1 MANMTSGAAVHK
13 QLHSVSAINE
23 AAPAS
28 LPASE
33 PAPLPAA
40 QLDQFS
46 GDPNFMTSLARGLAV
61 IQAFSQQSL
70 HLSITQLSKRTG
82 LSRASVRRCLHTLS
96 KLGFAGSDDGRTF
109 YLLPRVLAL
118 GHSYLSSVPLATAAQ
133 PVLERLSQILDES
146 SSIAV
151 LDGIDIVYVARA
163 NVNRIM
169 AIDLWV
175 GTRLPAFCTSIGR
188 VLLANLPPEGMESL
202 LSRIEFIRF
211 TDRTLTSVEQLRQV
225 PAFGAARRVCNRGSG
240 VGSGIAFDGGSCAKQ
255 PGPRG
260 CRDKCGSSRA
270 PRLPA
275 RHADAIPPVPS
286 GCRTGTLPAA
296 GIDAWA
302 FAGRLQQCGLFR
314 PRGIPRRRRRRLY
327 LDHTE
332 GAEDRR
338 IAHDKGDRCPLAQAR
353 RRSGETR
360 GGRRRI
366 GNGKSEL

>member
-23 AAPAS
+23 AAPTS

-33 PAPLPAA
+33 PASLPAA
-40 QLDQFS
+40 RLDQFS

-188 VLLANLPPEGMESL
+188 VLLANLPPEGMEGL

-225 PAFGAARRVCNRGSG
+225 LHSVRRDGFAIVDQELEVGLRSMAVPVQNNLGRVVAAINVGAHAHRVSLQDMQTR
-240 VGSGIAFDGGSCAKQ
+240 FL
-255 PGPRG
+255 PYL
-260 CRDKCGSSRA
+260 RA
-270 PRLPA
+270 
-275 RHADAIPPVPS
+275 
-286 GCRTGTLPAA
+286 AA
-296 GIDAWA
+296 
-302 FAGRLQQCGLFR
+302 Q
-314 PRGIPRRRRRRLY
+314 
-327 LDHTE
+327 
-332 GAEDRR
+332 
-338 IAHDKGDRCPLAQAR
+338 
-353 RRSGETR
+353 
-360 GGRRRI
+360 
-366 GNGKSEL
+366 ELCLLLG